1 MRRAPEFGADPT
13 LAEVL
18 LELVTDAKAWVAAE
32 VALVKAQLQQS
43 AGKVQ
48 SAAIAVV
55 LAAIIALAGIIVLGH
70 TVVFVLAPYFGPA
83 LAGFTVAGV
92 LLLLAVALFMYVR
105 SQLDIS
111 KLLPDRLDIRDTKQD
126 RQHE

>member
-1 MRRAPEFGADPT
+1 VRRSPEFGADPT
-13 LAEVL
+13 LAQVL
-18 LELVTDAKAWVAAE
+18 LELVGDAKAWIAAE
-32 VALVKAQLQQS
+32 AALVKAQLQES

-48 SAAIAVV
+48 SAAIAVI
-55 LAAIIALAGIIVLGH
+55 LAVIIALAGIIVLGH
-70 TVVFVLAPYFGPA
+70 TFVFVLAPYFGPA

-111 KLLPDRLDIRDTKQD
+111 KLIPDRLDIRDTKTD
-126 RQHE
+126 RRHD

>member
-92 LLLLAVALFMYVR
+92 MLLLAVALFMYVR

>member
-1 MRRAPEFGADPT
+1 VRRAPEFGADPT
-13 LAEVL
+13 LAQVL

-32 VALVKAQLQQS
+32 VALVKAQLQES

-70 TVVFVLAPYFGPA
+70 TIVFVLAPYFGPA

-92 LLLLAVALFMYVR
+92 LLLLAAALFMYVR

-111 KLLPDRLDIRDTKQD
+111 KLIPDRLDIRDTKQD
-126 RQHE
+126 RRHE